1 MNWDLVFA
9 GVLILVWGMIG
20 GGAWYVN
27 EKVLEADTGS
37 LLWWLTVIFEL
48 IVAFF
53 FLILILSRVM
63 NLTVVR
69 LLGVIILLVAVFLFG
84 FTIIA
89 NLSLD
94 ACGVIE
100 EEVQGVVDPRWLQI
114 LVYLW
119 YGVSVIL
126 MYGGWFLMKNSKIL
140 EGSYSKHW
148 GKIVLGL
155 GILSMGGLM
164 IGYGANYRCASVQ
177 DQPDLQPSWISG
189 MILFTAGLSF
199 LFLMIQQSMMCFL
212 MTMSGLLLASGC
224 QGKNETYSNI
234 YGMLF
239 IIQGLVFVL
248 GKIFGKKNIA

>member
-27 EKVLEADTGS
+27 EKILEADTGS
-37 LLWWLTVIFEL
+37 LLWWLTIIFEL

-69 LLGVIILLVAVFLFG
+69 LLGVIILLVTVFLFV

-89 NLSLD
+89 NVSLD

-100 EEVQGVVDPRWLQI
+100 EEVQGVVDPWWLQM

-126 MYGGWFLMKNSKIL
+126 MYGGWFLMKNPKIL
-140 EGSYSKHW
+140 EDTHYKHW
-148 GKIVLGL
+148 GKILLGL

-212 MTMSGLLLASGC
+212 MTLSGFLLMNGC

-239 IIQGLVFVL
+239 IVQGLAFVL